1 MKYKALIFDIDNT
14 LVNTLDMNMI
24 PLQKIIREEK
34 GKNGL
39 RRSLS
44 LASYPGMKVMEE
56 LEVNNP
62 EEVYARWVKYVMNIR
77 QVLMKEWMT
86 Y

>member
-24 PLQKIIREEK
+24 PLQKIIQEEK
-34 GKNGL
+34 G
-39 RRSLS
+39 
-44 LASYPGMKVMEE
+44 EE
-56 LEVNNP
+56 WTL
-62 EEVYARWVKYVMNIR
+62 EEVYYFAFY
-77 QVLMKEWMT
+77 LGMKEWMT